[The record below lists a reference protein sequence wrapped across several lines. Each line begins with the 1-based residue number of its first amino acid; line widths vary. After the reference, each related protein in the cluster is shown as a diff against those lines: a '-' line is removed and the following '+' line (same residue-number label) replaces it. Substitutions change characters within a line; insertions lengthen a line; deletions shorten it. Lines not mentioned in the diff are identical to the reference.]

1 MDKLKQFIELET
13 ERKSIQEKLTPLK
26 VRLDGVTSRIN
37 DLNDSLNFS
46 AEKDFIAQKIWDA
59 FPNEKK
65 ELVLEERKK
74 YTGTM
79 DSANYSY
86 AAINTPFDPFHD
98 SWYIV
103 TFQKDGDKVRFEVS
117 CRKNEGTI
125 SGLMTFLDTYWT
137 DWFDIKELDSI

>member
-46 AEKDFIAQKIWDA
+46 TEKDFIAQKIWDA

-103 TFQKDGDKVRFEVS
+103 TFQKDGNKVRFEFS

>member
-46 AEKDFIAQKIWDA
+46 TEKDFIAQKIWDA

-103 TFQKDGDKVRFEVS
+103 TFQKDGNKVRFEVS

>member
-1 MDKLKQFIELET
+1 MDKLKEFIELET
-13 ERKSIQEKLTPLK
+13 ERKAIQEKLTPLRVK
-26 VRLDGVTSRIN
+26 LDGVTSRIN

-46 AEKDFIAQKIWDA
+46 AEKDFIAQKLWDA

-65 ELVLEERKK
+65 ELVLEVRKK
-74 YTGTM
+74 YTGPM
-79 DSANYSY
+79 ADANFSY
-86 AAINTPFDPFHD
+86 VAVNTPFDPFYD

-103 TFQKDGDKVRFEVS
+103 TFQKDGNKVRFEVS

-137 DWFDIKELDSI
+137 TWFDINEIK

>member
-103 TFQKDGDKVRFEVS
+103 TFQKDGNKVRFEVS

>member
-13 ERKSIQEKLTPLK
+13 ERKAIQEKLTPLK

-98 SWYIV
+98 AWYIV
-103 TFQKDGDKVRFEVS
+103 TFQKDGNKVRFEVS
-117 CRKNEGTI
+117 CRKNEGAI

-137 DWFDIKELDSI
+137 DWFDIKELDNL